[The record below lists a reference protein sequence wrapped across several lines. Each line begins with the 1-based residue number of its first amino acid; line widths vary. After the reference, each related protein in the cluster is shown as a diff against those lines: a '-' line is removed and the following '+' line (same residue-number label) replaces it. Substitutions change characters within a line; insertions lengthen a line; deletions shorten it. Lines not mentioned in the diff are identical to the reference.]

1 MAYEVLARKWRPQQ
15 FSDVVGQEHV
25 AQTLRNAIANDRIAH
40 AYLFVGPRG
49 IGKTSTARI
58 FAKALNCA
66 EGPTITPCDKCD
78 SCREIMRGCSL
89 DVIEIDGASN
99 TGVDNIREL
108 RENVMFAPARG
119 PCKIYIIDEVHMLSS
134 GAFNALL
141 KTLEEPPA
149 HVKFIFATTEPQKI
163 LSTIIS
169 RCQRFDLRPISMRQI
184 VEHLRKISDAEK
196 VQITDD
202 ALLAIARGAEGGMR
216 DAESALDQLMAFC
229 GGEISEQDV
238 MSVFG
243 LVAREQL
250 EKLMNAVLDGDVAQG
265 IELVDELD
273 RSGKDVRRVL
283 LELLQYLRNLL
294 VLIYAE
300 GATSALDV
308 TAVQI
313 ETMKKQVERTDPAR
327 ILRMVSILTE
337 ADEKMRHSLSRR
349 TLLEVAVIQCA
360 RAVLEVPMNRVIAE
374 LVKMKDMV
382 LSGVEPVSAAPKK
395 VRAAAPAAPAEQ
407 KKKP

>member
-119 PCKIYIIDEVHMLSS
+119 PYKIYIIDEVHMLSS

-382 LSGVEPVSAAPKK
+382 LSGVELESAAPKK
-395 VRAAAPAAPAEQ
+395 VRAAAPTAPAEQ